1 MIPEGATYHTEIWEE
16 TLEVPLQYDVRL
28 WGIFPHMHLAG
39 TEISAKIERADG
51 TELCLTNILSWDFEW
66 QKSYLL
72 EGTFED
78 MPIVLDGDKLTV
90 SCTYNNSAS
99 NPTLMEYFD
108 EEDLSDIGVGE
119 ESVNEMCTVILG
131 VVLEL

>member
-1 MIPEGATYHTEIWEE
+1 
-16 TLEVPLQYDVRL
+16 VPSQYDVRL
-28 WGIFPHMHLAG
+28 WGVFPHMHLAG
-39 TEISAKIERADG
+39 TEINAKIERADG

-90 SCTYNNSAS
+90 TCTYNNSAS